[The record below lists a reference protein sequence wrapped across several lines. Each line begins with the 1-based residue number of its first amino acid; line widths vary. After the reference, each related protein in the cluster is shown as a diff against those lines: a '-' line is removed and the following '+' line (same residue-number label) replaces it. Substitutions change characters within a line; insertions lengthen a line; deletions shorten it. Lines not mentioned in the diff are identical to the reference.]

1 MVSGRRGVSAVSSM
15 RLDGRDT
22 TRDTPGHHQS
32 APVPNTAQ
40 NQPGSP
46 AQHLIRSIQ
55 SFCCCPHTQDSNS
68 ACRTRTPPTHPDK
81 PFGVYDARDRPL
93 LPSFLSFTH
102 NTHTLCALLRPTTQ
116 SAAYTATKGERRE
129 FLAWGETCQRA
140 PAYISLGEGHEGSSS
155 HTGVVTAGQRRGDRK
170 IVACAGGWVG
180 EEKRPSWHLF
190 PTLLIPFQAR
200 YGRWPAVA
208 KLGMT
213 SPAWHGTCP
222 VLSFPLPSA
231 PVVASR
237 KNYSA
242 GRSFFVS
249 LHR

>member
-1 MVSGRRGVSAVSSM
+1 MYQQCLLCDSTAEIHTRHTWAPPINARARHCPKPTWLARPASHP
-15 RLDGRDT
+15 LD
-22 TRDTPGHHQS
+22 PI
-32 APVPNTAQ
+32 
-40 NQPGSP
+40 
-46 AQHLIRSIQ
+46 LLLL
-55 SFCCCPHTQDSNS
+55 
-68 ACRTRTPPTHPDK
+68 PTHAGFKLCVSYKNASESPGQT
-81 PFGVYDARDRPL
+81 FRSLQMRETAL
-93 LPSFLSFTH
+93 WLPSFLSFTH
-102 NTHTLCALLRPTTQ
+102 KNSHTVCPVK
-116 SAAYTATKGERRE
+116 AYHATSSLHSHQGRAQRG
-129 FLAWGETCQRA
+129 LGSGGETCQRETRFP

>member
-1 MVSGRRGVSAVSSM
+1 MYQQCLLCDSTAEIHTRHTWAPPINARARHCPKPTWLARPASHPLDPILLLLPTRAGFKLCVSYKNASDS
-15 RLDGRDT
+15 
-22 TRDTPGHHQS
+22 PGQTFRS
-32 APVPNTAQ
+32 LRCARTA
-40 NQPGSP
+40 
-46 AQHLIRSIQ
+46 LC
-55 SFCCCPHTQDSNS
+55 F
-68 ACRTRTPPTHPDK
+68 
-81 PFGVYDARDRPL
+81 
-93 LPSFLSFTH
+93 LPSFLSRTKP
-102 NTHTLCALLRPTTQ
+102 HTLCALLRPTTQ

-222 VLSFPLPSA
+222 VLSFPLPFA